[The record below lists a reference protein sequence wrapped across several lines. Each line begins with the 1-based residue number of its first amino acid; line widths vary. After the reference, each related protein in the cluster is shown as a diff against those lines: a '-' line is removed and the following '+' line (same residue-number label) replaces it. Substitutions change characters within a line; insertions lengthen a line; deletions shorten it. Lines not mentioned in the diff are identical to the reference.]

1 MLSIISGQRVSE
13 LDSSYINE
21 QDITSWDL
29 MERAA
34 NSFCNWFGRMQ
45 NFKGEPIFIFAG
57 PGNNGGDGVAIA
69 RILSGNYLDI
79 HLIVF
84 EEVANCSKDFQINF
98 KKLPSTI
105 NIHTIESFSF
115 NIQDNAI
122 VIDGIFG
129 VGINRP
135 VGGKFKQ
142 AIEEINKIKCLKIA
156 IDIPSGIPSDEIL
169 EGIAFVADYTV
180 TFQFPKLSLLLPE
193 HADFTGEVYVAD
205 IGISDGFLEN
215 FGSQKYYLQQK
226 DIKSYHRYFHK
237 FSHKGDFGRVLLI
250 GGSKGKVGAIVLAS
264 TAALRTGSGLV
275 HAYIDESER
284 VILQSTA
291 PEVMVGGK
299 EEIESLENFDAIGI
313 GPGWGRQVDL
323 AFYGNLLKTYHK
335 PMVIDADGINLL
347 ATDPD
352 LIPLIPKGSILTPHI
367 KEFQRLIGSVSAN
380 HLERLQMAKDFAVQ
394 YGLYLVLKGAYTTIS
409 CPDGKQFFNSSGNQY
424 MATAGSGDV
433 LTGIITSFLGQGYS
447 SLNASICGV
456 FHHGLAGELAS
467 LENKRGTIASD
478 IVKSIPKTY
487 TELDIG

>member
-1 MLSIISGQRVSE
+1 
-13 LDSSYINE
+13 
-21 QDITSWDL
+21 
-29 MERAA
+29 
-34 NSFCNWFGRMQ
+34 
-45 NFKGEPIFIFAG
+45 
-57 PGNNGGDGVAIA
+57 
-69 RILSGNYLDI
+69 
-79 HLIVF
+79 
-84 EEVANCSKDFQINF
+84 
-98 KKLPSTI
+98 
-105 NIHTIESFSF
+105 
-115 NIQDNAI
+115 
-122 VIDGIFG
+122 
-129 VGINRP
+129 
-135 VGGKFKQ
+135 
-142 AIEEINKIKCLKIA
+142 
-156 IDIPSGIPSDEIL
+156 
-169 EGIAFVADYTV
+169 
-180 TFQFPKLSLLLPE
+180 
-193 HADFTGEVYVAD
+193 
-205 IGISDGFLEN
+205 
-215 FGSQKYYLQQK
+215 
-226 DIKSYHRYFHK
+226 
-237 FSHKGDFGRVLLI
+237 
-250 GGSKGKVGAIVLAS
+250 
-264 TAALRTGSGLV
+264 
-275 HAYIDESER
+275 

-291 PEVMVGGK
+291 PEVMVAGK

-313 GPGWGRQVDL
+313 GPGWGQQVDL

-380 HLERLQMAKDFAVQ
+380 HLERLQMSKDFAVQ